1 MVNVAPEAKLT
12 AVRDVPTELPAW
24 NNSIPETT
32 PVNSLPSPCSNPNE
46 PVELD
51 EDEEPKDEDGTSV
64 TIGEIE

>member
-32 PVNSLPSPCSNPNE
+32 PVNSLPSPLNL
-46 PVELD
+46 VA
-51 EDEEPKDEDGTSV
+51 V
-64 TIGEIE
+64 TIPAKVTLPFDAIVPPIPAAPN

>member
-32 PVNSLPSPCSNPNE
+32 PVNSLPSPLNLVAVTTPANVVSPFALIVHPTPAAPN
-46 PVELD
+46 
-51 EDEEPKDEDGTSV
+51 
-64 TIGEIE
+64 